1 MINEY
6 FTQLLYRDRGL
17 DWFAEPLDI
26 PVDDD
31 IPFDLKTRATDE
43 PYDAEFIYTKND
55 VFLETV
61 NADEFCRRGMYTAM
75 FGFLFG
81 GLIPFAVLF
90 FLEVAWDFYTD
101 GLSVL
106 RCVALFFCSVF
117 IFFLSYVVCNAHSAW
132 DCFTYRH
139 AAIRF
144 NRRTRQV
151 HVFYTPKLGGPRSY
165 DWDDILATITPF
177 DNGGYFVLNIMA
189 ATPDGTR
196 YYDSFPVGG
205 ELVKHEECL
214 GWWEYIRRYMKEG
227 PDQVPEP
234 GWYHTDRLSLKE
246 SFLRWFPLREMKR
259 DKARGHDIRYS
270 QWRMVLMSPM
280 LALFSLG
287 HFVSMLTSRKVAW
300 SKEIREACGKG
311 E

>member
-31 IPFDLKTRATDE
+31 IPFDLKARATDE
-43 PYDAEFIYTKND
+43 PYDAEFIYTRND
-55 VFLETV
+55 VFLETA
-61 NADEFCRRGMYTAM
+61 NADEFCRRGFYTAM

-81 GLIPFAVLF
+81 GLVPFFVF
-90 FLEVAWDFYTD
+90 FLAI
-101 GLSVL
+101 VL
-106 RCVALFFCSVF
+106 LDIFSGDYEFASFVLVAL
-117 IFFLSYVVCNAHSAW
+117 IVVGIAGLVYLVTHAHSAW

-214 GWWEYIRRYMKEG
+214 GWWEYIRRYMEEG
-227 PDQVPEP
+227 PDQVQEP

-287 HFVSMLTSRKVAW
+287 HFVSILTSRKVAW

>member
-6 FTQLLYRDRGL
+6 FTQMLYRDRGL
-17 DWFAEPLDI
+17 DWFAQPLDI

-31 IPFDLKTRATDE
+31 IPFDLKTRATE
-43 PYDAEFIYTKND
+43 APYDAEFIYTKNK
-55 VFLETV
+55 VFLETA
-61 NADEFCRRGMYTAM
+61 NADEFCRRGLYTAT
-75 FGFLFG
+75 FGFFSLVFVFLFG
-81 GLIPFAVLF
+81 VGFFYSVRNLFTMEIGFFSILAVLVT
-90 FLEVAWDFYTD
+90 FLAIAFVIW
-101 GLSVL
+101 
-106 RCVALFFCSVF
+106 
-117 IFFLSYVVCNAHSAW
+117 VVTNVHSAW

-214 GWWEYIRRYMKEG
+214 GWWEYIRRYMEEG

-234 GWYHTDRLSLKE
+234 GWYQTDRLSLKE

-287 HFVSMLTSRKVAW
+287 HFVSMLTSREVVW
-300 SKEIREACGKG
+300 TKEIREACGEG
-311 E
+311 G